1 MNIRVM
7 GPFITAF
14 LAATLPLVGC
24 GDSSNPSGSGGTG
37 GSGANCQMVETST
50 ANGTWDITLEFV
62 AGDPFELTGLTAAQS
77 GCTVTM
83 TASEAD
89 CTLNATG
96 PLSSTGTWAANM
108 NINCTT
114 QGQYMADFSGTFSGG
129 PPYNVLTITSG
140 SDSQGDTI
148 SGGQGMI
155 TP

>member
-24 GDSSNPSGSGGTG
+24 GDSSTPSGSGGTG

-50 ANGTWDITLEFV
+50 ANGTWDITLEFA
-62 AGDPFELTGLTAAQS
+62 AGDPLELTGLTAAQT

-83 TASEAD
+83 TASEQG
-89 CTLNATG
+89 CTLSATG
-96 PLSSTGTWAANM
+96 PLASTGTWTPKL
-108 NINCTT
+108 NINCPT
-114 QGQYMADFSGTFSGG
+114 GQYVANFVGTFSGG
-129 PPYNVLTITSG
+129 PPYDMLTITSG
-140 SDSQGDTI
+140 SDSDNDTI